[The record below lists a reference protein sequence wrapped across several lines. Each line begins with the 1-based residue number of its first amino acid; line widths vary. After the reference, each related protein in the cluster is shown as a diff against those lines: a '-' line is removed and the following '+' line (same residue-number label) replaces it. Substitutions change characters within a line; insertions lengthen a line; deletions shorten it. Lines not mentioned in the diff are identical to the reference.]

1 MSLNLSLVLCL
12 IFSGTCLVLNRPF
25 LEASEKKQ
33 NVKALW
39 LKLLASLCFMALTV
53 ISLFTEGVGYDE
65 FWLVV
70 TLGLFFGMLGDVL
83 LAFRHIFEKHYELCF
98 TVGAV
103 SFVLEHLLFIGYF
116 VWVNQNIVPIA
127 TLCFII
133 SFATATFVL
142 AKTRVKGGRLQIGLY
157 VYIAIVCLM
166 SATAVATAIKQPS
179 IGNLMFA
186 IGSLCFVASD
196 TTICVYNFSEYKDFK
211 WMILLHYLYYPAQ
224 LLIALSVMFV

>member
-1 MSLNLSLVLCL
+1 MSLNISLVLCL
-12 IFSGTCLVLNRPF
+12 ILSGACLVINRPF
-25 LEASEKKQ
+25 LEASEKQQ
-33 NVKALW
+33 NVRALW
-39 LKLLASLCFMALTV
+39 LKLAASLCFMAIAV
-53 ISLFTEGVGYDE
+53 ISLFTENVGYDR

-70 TLGLFFGMLGDVL
+70 ALGLFFGCVGDVL
-83 LAFRHIFEKHYELCF
+83 LAFRHIFKKHYELCF
-98 TVGAV
+98 TVGAL

-116 VWVNQNIVPIA
+116 VYINENIVPVA

-133 SFATATFVL
+133 GFATATFVL

-166 SATAVATAIKQPS
+166 CATAVATAIKLPS
-179 IGNLMFA
+179 VGSLMFA
-186 IGSLCFVASD
+186 LGSICFVASD
-196 TTICVYNFSEYKDFK
+196 TTICVYNFSEYKEFK

>member
-103 SFVLEHLLFIGYF
+103 SFVLDGK
-116 VWVNQNIVPIA
+116 
-127 TLCFII
+127 
-133 SFATATFVL
+133 S
-142 AKTRVKGGRLQIGLY
+142 
-157 VYIAIVCLM
+157 
-166 SATAVATAIKQPS
+166 
-179 IGNLMFA
+179 
-186 IGSLCFVASD
+186 
-196 TTICVYNFSEYKDFK
+196 
-211 WMILLHYLYYPAQ
+211 
-224 LLIALSVMFV
+224 